1 MSENSSMESRT
12 GAGGLDVD
20 WEERYRRRDTPWEKG
35 LAHPAL
41 VEWLKSNPISG
52 RVMVPGCGFGHDV
65 RVLAEAG
72 AEVVGLDLA
81 PLAIAAAKAFPQHGR
96 ISYLLGDFFDPNTV
110 EAEFD
115 WVFEH
120 TFFCA
125 IPLERRAEYA
135 KRVPAL
141 LKPGG
146 RLLAIFFLNPDHDED
161 GPPYGCSI
169 KELDVLFSQH
179 FRLVSQSGNLATYP
193 GREGREILRL
203 LLRV

>member
-1 MSENSSMESRT
+1 MSENSSMESRSV
-12 GAGGLDVD
+12 AGGSNDD
-20 WEERYRRRDTPWEKG
+20 WEERYRRGDTPWEKG
-35 LAHPAL
+35 YAHPAL
-41 VEWLKSNPISG
+41 VDWLKANPISG
-52 RVMVPGCGFGHDV
+52 RVMVPGCGCGHDV

-72 AEVVGLDLA
+72 VEVVGLDLA
-81 PLAIAAAKAFPQHGR
+81 RLAIAAAKAFPQHGR
-96 ISYLLGDFFDPNTV
+96 ISYLLGDFFDPRSV

-135 KRVPAL
+135 ERLLIL

-146 RLLAIFFLNPDHDED
+146 RLLAIFFLNPDHNED
-161 GPPYGCSI
+161 GPPYGCSTE
-169 KELDVLFSQH
+169 ELDALFSPR
-179 FRLVSQSGNLATYP
+179 FRLLSQNRNLATYP

-203 LLRV
+203 LQRT